1 MRTFRN
7 LRVGELIREELS
19 KFFIREMDFG
29 AFVTISSV
37 EVIGKLESALVRVS
51 VIPEDKGKE
60 VYERLQK
67 ERPSIQFKLGRILNI
82 KPMPRL
88 EFGLIRI
95 EEAEKIEK

>member
-7 LRVGELIREELS
+7 LRVGELIREELG
-19 KFFIREMDFG
+19 KILARDMDFG

-37 EVIGKLESALVRVS
+37 EVSPKMEDALVRVS
-51 VIPEDKGKE
+51 VIPEEKGKE
-60 VYERLQK
+60 VYDMLKK
-67 ERPSIQFKLGRILNI
+67 EQAHLQFKLLRKLNI

-95 EEAEKIEK
+95 EEAEKKE